1 MMTRSRAARGH
12 DILIRGGSVIT
23 GDGRSLLERASV
35 RIRGGEVVSVES
47 DGGMP
52 GDDAAVI
59 EAQGC
64 TTLPGIINAH
74 AHGCAGGPSMP
85 SGSRPFAASQ
95 IEYFRNR
102 HLLAGTTTL
111 MNVCGLSLADEIN
124 SDGIA
129 SHPLDI
135 HVSTAHTPSSLAAA
149 MAVDG
154 KGLEERHRRAT
165 IDGQVE
171 AGAKALGEAGGG
183 QTLGGGAQ
191 DYKFIPAAI
200 EAITGIHIHPRA
212 ARSLKEAVLGRY
224 LDGSDG
230 TDDRGLQALIAESG
244 LPASLDASV
253 MRRLIK
259 RTVLPP
265 VALALQGF
273 REIAEHSAR
282 LGLPALFHA
291 ATPTAASL
299 IGMAD
304 AFPKARIVAGHSNHP
319 MFTPDESVRL
329 ARQLRKRG
337 ATIEVSTLDCI
348 ETRFRNGPDN
358 LDALLGEGL
367 VDTLATDFAGG
378 DWDPILSAIH
388 RIIRKGQLS
397 PAAAVAL
404 ATGNVA
410 KAFPQLACDR
420 GIIARGKRA
429 DIVVCDAHN
438 LSRVR
443 HVIIKGRIVVFNGA
457 ILPPADQATPGHFP
471 LRVPL
476 DGSVRSE
483 G

>member
-1 MMTRSRAARGH
+1 MMTRSGAARGH
-12 DILIRGGSVIT
+12 DILIRGGSVII
-23 GDGRSLLERASV
+23 GDGRSFLERASV

-52 GDDAAVI
+52 GDDVVVI

-85 SGSRPFAASQ
+85 SGSKPFAPTE

-111 MNVCGLSLADEIN
+111 LNVCGLSLADEIN
-124 SDGIA
+124 AGVAA

-135 HVSTAHTPSSLAAA
+135 HVATAHTLSSLAAA
-149 MAVDG
+149 MAIDG
-154 KGLEERHRRAT
+154 KGLKARHRRAT
-165 IDGQVE
+165 IDSQVA

-191 DYKFIPAAI
+191 DYRFIPAAI
-200 EAITGIHIHPRA
+200 EAMTGIRIHPRA

-230 TDDRGLQALIAESG
+230 TDDDRLQALIAESG
-244 LPASLDASV
+244 LPAGFGAGA
-253 MRRLIK
+253 MRRLIES
-259 RTVLPP
+259 TVLPP
-265 VALALQGF
+265 VALARQGF

-282 LGLPALFHA
+282 LGLPALFHS
-291 ATPTAASL
+291 ATPTAATLISL
-299 IGMAD
+299 AE

-319 MFTPDESVRL
+319 MFTPEESVRFAHKL
-329 ARQLRKRG
+329 KQRG

-358 LDALLGEGL
+358 LDALVGEGL

-397 PAAAVAL
+397 SAAAVAL

-410 KAFPQLACDR
+410 KAFPQLAGDR
-420 GIIARGKRA
+420 GMIARGKRA
-429 DIVVCDAHN
+429 DIVVCDEHN

-457 ILPPADQATPGHFP
+457 ILPPTDQAFPGHFP
-471 LRVPL
+471 LQAPV
-476 DGSVRSE
+476 DRSSRPE